1 MLIVTLNVVTTLFQ
15 HISMHFIRVKVTP
28 LSIGQTLTQH
38 YIRLK
43 AVRALSIGQTLT
55 TSYIRIEDVK
65 MPGHM
70 SHVNNGILT
79 QPVKCEPLIVYLCAA
94 CGIYLL

>member
-1 MLIVTLNVVTTLFQ
+1 
-15 HISMHFIRVKVTP
+15 MHFIRVKVTP

-55 TSYIRIEDVK
+55 QHYIRLKAVRALSIGQTLTTLYIRLASVK
-65 MPGHM
+65 RPVYM
-70 SHVNNGILT
+70 SHVDNGIFNNSAKLYASN
-79 QPVKCEPLIVYLCAA
+79 LHR
-94 CGIYLL
+94 